1 MGGVHVHIQYRYLDA
16 YLPLLLEKDCNIELF
31 IPASIL
37 DNPPLTGL
45 RHIEKALGNGRH
57 LTWHA
62 PFMDLSP
69 GGVDEKIRQ
78 VTVSR
83 IKQSVKESLP
93 FNPEL
98 IVVHP
103 GYDDYRFNEQEDK
116 WLKNSLK
123 TWREILGE
131 FPHVNLAIENVFE
144 SRPDTIERLI
154 REMDS
159 TRFRY
164 CFDTG
169 HFNVFSKVPL
179 MDWLKCLG
187 PYISEAHLHDNHGR
201 TDEHL
206 GLGEGN
212 FDFDSLF
219 GFFKTLTK
227 QPVITL
233 EAHTKEGV
241 LRSLEYLAKN
251 KILNIKSQN

>member
-1 MGGVHVHIQYRYLDA
+1 MNNVHVHIPYKHLDT
-16 YLPLLLEKDCNIELF
+16 YLPVIVEKKCNIELF
-31 IPASIL
+31 VPASSL
-37 DNPPLTGL
+37 DKPPLTGL
-45 RHIEKALGNGRH
+45 DKIKKVLGNGTS

-78 VTVSR
+78 ITADR
-83 IKQSVKESLP
+83 IKQSAKESLP
-93 FNPEL
+93 FNPKL

-123 TWREILGE
+123 TWGEVLDE
-131 FPHVNLAIENVFE
+131 FPHLNLAIENVFE

-154 REMDS
+154 REMNS
-159 TRFRY
+159 TRFKY

-169 HFNVFSKVPL
+169 HFNVFSEITL

-187 PYISEAHLHDNHGR
+187 PYIAEVHLHDNHGKE
-201 TDEHL
+201 DEHL

-212 FDFDSLF
+212 FDFDTLF
-219 GFFKTLTK
+219 NFLRDSNR
-227 QPVITL
+227 QPIFTL

-241 LRSLEYLAKN
+241 LKSVEYLTKN
-251 KILNIKSQN
+251 QILNIKD